1 MVLGAIVLVYRSTPS
16 LVWILW
22 IALALMLIALG
33 VFINKMSHLFEVQQG
48 KMDAVN
54 NVLQEDLSGI
64 RVVKAFVQEQYETRR
79 YDRAN
84 QEFRKASLKPV
95 QYAAPAAADAVPG
108 GEPGHRRRVLVRR
121 VGQPGGGDHR
131 RANFRLCP
139 VPGHHP
145 DSPGYPGQHSA
156 PGDSGGSPQPSACLR

>member
-1 MVLGAIVLVYRSTPS
+1 
-16 LVWILW
+16 
-22 IALALMLIALG
+22 MLIALG

-95 QYAAPAAADAVPG
+95 QYAALLQPMLYLVVNLGTVAVFWFGGLGNLGG
-108 GEPGHRRRVLVRR
+108 GESPPGK
-121 VGQPGGGDHR
+121 
-131 RANFRLCP
+131 F
-139 VPGHHP
+139 
-145 DSPGYPGQHSA
+145 SPLPSTWA
-156 PGDSGGSPQPSACLR
+156 PS